1 MSTLAMFLLKLS
13 GTYSRNLKVSTRRSI
28 AFSELLT
35 VLHRRFTDTFLAHL
49 DGRWRSYT

>member
-1 MSTLAMFLLKLS
+1 MSTLTMFLLKLS

-35 VLHRRFTDTFLAHL
+35 VFRRIFIDTFLAHL
-49 DGRWRSYT
+49 DDR